1 MFLFHF
7 FRIDRRGRD
16 PKRDGCL
23 SRYFPPPPFFSPF
36 LKKYSF
42 WADFAFLQSSD
53 QMQEADDFFSRCVV
67 EGCSGLISFFFF
79 LFFPSLFFFN
89 LLNILLLLKGKMV
102 SQDPAPYSLCDVC
115 GALATD
121 PPK

>member
-1 MFLFHF
+1 M
-7 FRIDRRGRD
+7 
-16 PKRDGCL
+16 L
-23 SRYFPPPPFFSPF
+23 SKSEEDQTVHING
-36 LKKYSF
+36 
-42 WADFAFLQSSD
+42 ADFEKWLAENNQKLTEEEEIQKEMDAYLD

-67 EGCSGLISFFFF
+67 EGCS
-79 LFFPSLFFFN
+79 
-89 LLNILLLLKGKMV
+89 GKMV